1 MTIYEVLDAIR
12 ASVAHLEPAAANKA
26 KGTVFEKL
34 IRRWLMVDPFESK
47 TYDKVW
53 LYEEFAQLVPEF
65 SQKDLGVDLVAHRRD
80 GGYAAIQCKFYAENT
95 VIDAAAVGTFLGKS
109 SAQFTDPLWGAGASG
124 TVGADGATEVP
135 KVTFTERIWVSTT
148 EKWGPNALE
157 LLRGAVPYTRFVY
170 LANLA
175 DANVRWEAIYKGESD
190 DKCKGDKPTPRDYQQ
205 VVVDKAMRHYL
216 EQGHE
221 RGTLVMACG
230 TGKTLTSLFVVEEYC
245 RRMRS
250 NTPEDAKGAKT
261 KPVTV
266 LFLAP
271 SIALVNQTLRCWV
284 ACHDGDMGCLCVCSD
299 PKAGVTRDPSTDE
312 TDILTEDLNDLPVTS
327 CTDPKRV
334 AQELIR
340 LRGQKELTVIFSTYQ
355 SIEVV
360 HEATQQ
366 VMEMEHFDFAICDEA
381 HRTSTV
387 LSKERV
393 SKEQISAYTRIHD
406 AAYIPARHR
415 MYMTATPR
423 IYRSADKDK
432 AKMYA
437 DQMFSMD
444 DEAVFGPTFHTLSFG
459 TAVDKGLLTDYKV
472 LILTV
477 NPNTVSEELLESL
490 KMQSD
495 AMGAGTSDGG
505 PLNHVTPEMC
515 CMMMGT
521 LSALSKQVLDG
532 GEDFF
537 ADEGKDE
544 RSPMQTCIAFCDNV
558 MRTRKTKGGKYVID
572 ETAGAF
578 EFIAQRYAQK
588 VSEEHGGL
596 TQDDERYLRHMTRPV
611 TRYVSGAM
619 STVERDEQLRILRE
633 PVEGETHI
641 VCNVNCLSEGVDV
654 PALDAIAFLAAKS
667 SPITLIQSVGRVMRR
682 FQGKRYGYVIVPVVV
697 PMDAEAERELDNNE
711 RYKLVWD
718 VLNALRSHDER
729 LAAELSNHTYVH
741 VSVVEPKPNPF
752 PGPGPGPRP
761 RPNDPII
768 PHLPLEFTDK
778 LYARMVERVGDRF
791 YWARWSKK
799 VGDLATNFQVR
810 IRQLYD
816 EGRYRNELDNFVG
829 QLRESLN
836 PDIVFDDA
844 VTFLAQHLVTHPVF
858 DALFAGY
865 HFAENNPVSRAMESM
880 IELLEGAVFVED
892 REVLED
898 FQDNVRQVCGSLNS
912 LSKKQDMIR
921 TLYEQFFKTA
931 FPKVTEQLGIVY
943 TPVECVDF
951 IIRSVDDIL
960 TRDFGMADGLA
971 TEGVRCLDPF
981 AGTGTFTVRALEYL
995 GHQKMVSNEVL
1006 RRAYERAF
1014 RCNEIVL
1021 LSYYVADVNIESAY
1035 NAMMLSRDPAA
1046 TYASYDGISLADTF
1060 ELTESRGQLTFD
1072 GELGD
1077 NARLAAEEIEKPLT
1091 VIWGNPPYSVGQK
1104 SANDNAKN
1112 QSYPQLENRIG
1123 CTYAAKTGAGL
1134 KKSLYDSYIKA
1145 FRWASDRIAE
1155 QGERGGVVAFISNG
1169 AWIDGNSQEGM
1180 RRCIEAEWDDVYIY
1194 HLRGNCRTSGE
1205 LRREEGDGI
1214 FDQGSRTPIAITILV
1229 RKPGVRPADAKGKI
1243 HYAQVGGYMTR
1254 EAKLKRLTEMSSI
1267 LSPTYAAES
1276 IEITPNEKADWINQ
1290 RDGSFDRLTLLGD
1303 KKNGE
1308 NLETFFLPVY
1318 SNGLATNRDSWIY
1331 CFSKQQLKEQLTKS
1345 IAFYNE
1351 QRIAFHESNTN
1362 KLPKDFVEQ
1371 NSAYF
1376 SWTRGS
1382 LQNLQRNREITLK
1395 EEKICKALY
1404 RPYTMEWCY
1413 FDSLMCEMVLLTPS
1427 LFPTPHH
1434 HNMVICVS
1442 GIGVTKDFSCIISNI
1457 LPDLELIG
1465 KSQCFPLYYY
1475 ESREEY
1481 LKREGGSEGAVGGT
1495 LPGLS
1500 AEVSEERLRELGFD
1514 EWGYRR
1520 RSAIRPWA
1528 VEEAC
1533 RRMGVRPRQM
1543 AEARLEMAGCQG
1555 LMAVRDAE
1563 GRLHKR
1569 TLSDM
1574 EVEELCAEM
1583 LFFYIYGALHN
1594 PTWRQR
1600 FAPDLKKSLP
1610 RLPLPADAA
1619 TLRRTAE
1626 LGEKLARLHM
1636 FGASG
1641 EGAADVATLL
1651 PELPDL
1657 RFVREGEVVT
1667 PPLGGVHIG
1676 KMRLLAKDRRDVIS
1690 IGEGLTLEGIPAEA
1704 YDYVVNG
1711 KSAIEWV
1718 LERVAVSQDKASGIV
1733 NDPNLWAAEH
1743 EDPDFAAELLMRVV
1757 RISVATVRLVTS
1769 EAGEIM

>member
-124 TVGADGATEVP
+124 TVGADGATEAP

-299 PKAGVTRDPSTDE
+299 PKAGVTRDPSADE

-495 AMGAGTSDGG
+495 AMGAGTTDGG

-537 ADEGKDE
+537 ADEGKEE

-682 FQGKRYGYVIVPVVV
+682 FKGKRYGYVIVPVVV

-741 VSVVEPKPNPF
+741 VSVVEPKRYDPEF
-752 PGPGPGPRP
+752 VTKPGGGGERK
-761 RPNDPII
+761 REI

-960 TRDFGMADGLA
+960 TRDFGMADGIA

-995 GHQKMVSNEVL
+995 GHQKMVSNDVL

-1046 TYASYDGISLADTF
+1046 PYASYDGISLADTF

-1077 NARLAAEEIEKPLT
+1077 NARLATEEIEKPLT

-1123 CTYAAKTGAGL
+1123 CTYAAKTGAQN
-1134 KKSLYDSYIKA
+1134 KNSLYDSYIKA

-1155 QGERGGVVAFISNG
+1155 QGERGGVVAFISSNG
-1169 AWIDGNSQEGM
+1169 WLDGNSQEGM
-1180 RRCIEAEWDDVYIY
+1180 RRCFADEWDEIFIY
-1194 HLRGNCRTSGE
+1194 DLKGNGRTSGG
-1205 LRREEGDGI
+1205 RCRQEGEPLFAANGGKGGSLCGI
-1214 FDQGSRTPIAITILV
+1214 SINILV
-1229 RKPGVRPADAKGKI
+1229 RLPKERCTGKCKI
-1243 HYAQVGGYMTR
+1243 FYCPIANY
-1254 EAKLKRLTEMSSI
+1254 LKRPQKFKAISAMSSV
-1267 LSPTYAAES
+1267 LSPTYAEES

-1318 SNGLATNRDSWIY
+1318 SRGLETSRDAWVYNYS
-1331 CFSKQQLKEQLTKS
+1331 SALLTKNVNS
-1345 IAFYNE
+1345 FIDEY
-1351 QRIAFHESNTN
+1351 NTN
-1362 KLPKDFVEQ
+1362 VANNCQ
-1371 NSAYF
+1371 NFDATKISWSSSLENSFKKKIIIKHEPSYF
-1376 SWTRGS
+1376 F
-1382 LQNLQRNREITLK
+1382 
-1395 EEKICKALY
+1395 ALY
-1404 RPYTMEWCY
+1404 RPYCITNVYRGAELIHRMGQ
-1413 FDSLMCEMVLLTPS
+1413 MGS

-1434 HNMVICVS
+1434 HNMVICTN
-1442 GIGVTKDFSCIISNI
+1442 GQGGTKDFSCIISN
-1457 LPDLELIG
+1457 LLVDLNCLSAG
-1465 KSQCFPLYYY
+1465 TQCFPLYYY
-1475 ESREEY
+1475 ESCEEY
-1481 LKREGGSEGAVGGT
+1481 LKREGGSEAAVGGT

-1543 AEARLEMAGCQG
+1543 AAARLAVAGCQG

>member
-1 MTIYEVLDAIR
+1 
-12 ASVAHLEPAAANKA
+12 
-26 KGTVFEKL
+26 
-34 IRRWLMVDPFESK
+34 MVDPFESK

-109 SAQFTDPLWGAGASG
+109 SAQFTDPLWGAGTDG
-124 TVGADGATEVP
+124 TVGTDGATEAP

-250 NTPEDAKGAKT
+250 NTPEDAKDAKT

-495 AMGAGTSDGG
+495 AMGVGTSDGG

-537 ADEGKDE
+537 ADEGKEE

-558 MRTRKTKGGKYVID
+558 MRTRKTKGGKYVIN

-578 EFIAQRYAQK
+578 EFIAQRYEQK

-865 HFAENNPVSRAMESM
+865 HFAKNNPVSRAMESM

-1046 TYASYDGISLADTF
+1046 PYASYDGISLADTF

-1123 CTYAAKTGAGL
+1123 CTYAAKTGAQN
-1134 KKSLYDSYIKA
+1134 KNSLYDSYIKA

-1155 QGERGGVVAFISNG
+1155 QGERGGVVAFISSNG
-1169 AWIDGNSQEGM
+1169 WLDGNSQEGM
-1180 RRCIEAEWDDVYIY
+1180 RRCFADEWDEIFIY
-1194 HLRGNCRTSGE
+1194 DLKGNGRTSGE
-1205 LRREEGDGI
+1205 RCRQEGEPLFAANGGKGGSLCGI
-1214 FDQGSRTPIAITILV
+1214 SINILV
-1229 RKPGVRPADAKGKI
+1229 RLPKERRTGKCKI
-1243 HYAQVGGYMTR
+1243 FYCPIANY
-1254 EAKLKRLTEMSSI
+1254 LKRPQKFKAITEMSSI

-1318 SNGLATNRDSWIY
+1318 SNGLKTARDAWAY
-1331 CFSKQQLKEQLTKS
+1331 CFGKEQLEKQMTES

-1351 QRIAFHESNTN
+1351 NRIAYNESNREVEA
-1362 KLPKDFVEQ
+1362 KDFVKYDT
-1371 NSAYF
+1371 SKL
-1376 SWTRGS
+1376 SWNRTS
-1382 LQNLQRNREITLK
+1382 LNFLQRNREINYKNERVYTS
-1395 EEKICKALY
+1395 LY
-1404 RPYTMEWCY
+1404 RPYTIQWCY
-1413 FDSLMCEMVLLTPS
+1413 FDPLMCDMVYQLPS

-1434 HNMVICVS
+1434 HNMVICTN
-1442 GIGVTKDFSCIISNI
+1442 GQGGTKDFSCIISN
-1457 LPDLELIG
+1457 LLVDLNCLSAG
-1465 KSQCFPLYYY
+1465 TQCFPLYYY
-1475 ESREEY
+1475 ESCEEY
-1481 LKREGGSEGAVGGT
+1481 LKREGGSEAAVGGT

-1626 LGEKLARLHM
+1626 LGEKLARLHI

>member
-1 MTIYEVLDAIR
+1 
-12 ASVAHLEPAAANKA
+12 
-26 KGTVFEKL
+26 
-34 IRRWLMVDPFESK
+34 
-47 TYDKVW
+47 
-53 LYEEFAQLVPEF
+53 
-65 SQKDLGVDLVAHRRD
+65 
-80 GGYAAIQCKFYAENT
+80 
-95 VIDAAAVGTFLGKS
+95 
-109 SAQFTDPLWGAGASG
+109 
-124 TVGADGATEVP
+124 
-135 KVTFTERIWVSTT
+135 
-148 EKWGPNALE
+148 
-157 LLRGAVPYTRFVY
+157 
-170 LANLA
+170 
-175 DANVRWEAIYKGESD
+175 
-190 DKCKGDKPTPRDYQQ
+190 
-205 VVVDKAMRHYL
+205 
-216 EQGHE
+216 
-221 RGTLVMACG
+221 
-230 TGKTLTSLFVVEEYC
+230 
-245 RRMRS
+245 
-250 NTPEDAKGAKT
+250 
-261 KPVTV
+261 
-266 LFLAP
+266 
-271 SIALVNQTLRCWV
+271 
-284 ACHDGDMGCLCVCSD
+284 
-299 PKAGVTRDPSTDE
+299 
-312 TDILTEDLNDLPVTS
+312 
-327 CTDPKRV
+327 
-334 AQELIR
+334 
-340 LRGQKELTVIFSTYQ
+340 
-355 SIEVV
+355 
-360 HEATQQ
+360 
-366 VMEMEHFDFAICDEA
+366 
-381 HRTSTV
+381 
-387 LSKERV
+387 
-393 SKEQISAYTRIHD
+393 
-406 AAYIPARHR
+406 
-415 MYMTATPR
+415 
-423 IYRSADKDK
+423 
-432 AKMYA
+432 
-437 DQMFSMD
+437 MD

-495 AMGAGTSDGG
+495 AMGVGTSDGG

-682 FQGKRYGYVIVPVVV
+682 FKGKRYGYVIVPVVV

-960 TRDFGMADGLA
+960 TRDFGMVDGLA

-1046 TYASYDGISLADTF
+1046 PYASYDGISLADTF

-1180 RRCIEAEWDDVYIY
+1180 RRCIEVEWDDVYIY

-1243 HYAQVGGYMTR
+1243 HFAQVGGYMTR
-1254 EAKLKRLTEMSSI
+1254 EAKLKRLTEIASI
-1267 LSPTYAAES
+1267 LSPTYSAES

-1318 SNGLATNRDSWIY
+1318 SLGIATNRDSWVY
-1331 CFSKQQLKEQLTKS
+1331 AFGKEQLKNQLTKS
-1345 IAFYNE
+1345 IAFYNKN
-1351 QRIAFHESNTN
+1351 RIAYHENN
-1362 KLPKDFVEQ
+1362 NGNQPKDFV
-1371 NSAYF
+1371 NTDGTCF
-1376 SWTRGS
+1376 SWTVAA
-1382 LQNLQRNREITLK
+1382 LQNIQRNRAITFK
-1395 EEKICKALY
+1395 DEYVFPALY
-1404 RPYTMEWCY
+1404 RPYTIQWCY
-1413 FDSLMCEMVLLTPS
+1413 FDPLLIERVGQQPS

-1481 LKREGGSEGAVGGT
+1481 LKREGGSEAAVGGT

-1626 LGEKLARLHM
+1626 LGEKLARLHI

-1657 RFVREGEVVT
+1657 RFVREGETVT

-1769 EAGEIM
+1769 EAGVWYSLFLDRY

>member
-1 MTIYEVLDAIR
+1 
-12 ASVAHLEPAAANKA
+12 
-26 KGTVFEKL
+26 
-34 IRRWLMVDPFESK
+34 MVDPFESK

-109 SAQFTDPLWGAGASG
+109 SAQFTDPLWGAGTEGTDGAGG
-124 TVGADGATEVP
+124 TVGATEVP

-190 DKCKGDKPTPRDYQQ
+190 DKCRGDKPTPRDYQQ

-250 NTPEDAKGAKT
+250 NTPEDAKDAKT

-299 PKAGVTRDPSTDE
+299 PKAGVTRDPSADE

-477 NPNTVSEELLESL
+477 NPNTVSEELLESM

-495 AMGAGTSDGG
+495 AMGAGTTDGG

-596 TQDDERYLRHMTRPV
+596 TQEDERYLRHMTRPV

-682 FQGKRYGYVIVPVVV
+682 FKGKRYGYVIVPVVV

-995 GHQKMVSNEVL
+995 GHQKMVSNDVL

-1046 TYASYDGISLADTF
+1046 PYASYDGISLADTF

-1155 QGERGGVVAFISNG
+1155 QGERGGVVAFISSNG
-1169 AWIDGNSQEGM
+1169 WLDGNSQEGM
-1180 RRCIEAEWDDVYIY
+1180 RRCFAEEWDEIFIY
-1194 HLRGNCRTSGE
+1194 DLKGNGRTSGE
-1205 LRREEGDGI
+1205 RCRQEGEPLFAANGGKGGSLCGI
-1214 FDQGSRTPIAITILV
+1214 SINILV
-1229 RKPGVRPADAKGKI
+1229 RLPKERRTGKCKI
-1243 HYAQVGGYMTR
+1243 FYCPIANY
-1254 EAKLKRLTEMSSI
+1254 LKRPQKFKAISAMSSV

-1318 SNGLATNRDSWIY
+1318 SNGLMTCRDSWVY
-1331 CFSKQQLKEQLTKS
+1331 SFSKEQLKEQLSKS
-1345 IAFYNE
+1345 IDFYNK

-1362 KLPKDFVEQ
+1362 KVPKDFVEY
-1371 NSAYF
+1371 NSSLF
-1376 SWTRGS
+1376 SWTRGA
-1382 LQNLQRNREITLK
+1382 LQNLQRNKEIVLK
-1395 EEKICKALY
+1395 EDKIVPSLY
-1404 RPYTMEWCY
+1404 RPYSIQWSY
-1413 FDSLMCEMVLLTPS
+1413 FDPLMCEMVLLLPS
-1427 LFPTPHH
+1427 LFPTPNH
-1434 HNMVICVS
+1434 HNMVICTN
-1442 GIGVTKDFSCIISNI
+1442 GVGDTQDFSCIITNA
-1457 LPDLELIG
+1457 LPDRHLCG
-1465 KSQCFPLYYY
+1465 SNQCFPLYYY

-1569 TLSDM
+1569 TLSEM

-1626 LGEKLARLHM
+1626 LGEKLARLHI